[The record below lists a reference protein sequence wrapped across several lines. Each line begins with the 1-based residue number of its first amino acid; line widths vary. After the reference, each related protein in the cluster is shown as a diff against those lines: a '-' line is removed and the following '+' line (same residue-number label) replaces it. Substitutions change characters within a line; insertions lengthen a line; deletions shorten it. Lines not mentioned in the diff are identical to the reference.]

1 MKKLLKYIPQLLVAA
16 TFTLMV
22 SCNGAQ
28 THDDTNRTES
38 ENGSSHPDGSDT
50 TMTDTT
56 RNITSGIPDTTTK

>member
-1 MKKLLKYIPQLLVAA
+1 MKKLFSFVPKMIVAA
-16 TFTLMV
+16 ALTFAV
-22 SCNGAQ
+22 ACNGAQ

-56 RNITSGIPDTTTK
+56 RNITSGLPDTTTK